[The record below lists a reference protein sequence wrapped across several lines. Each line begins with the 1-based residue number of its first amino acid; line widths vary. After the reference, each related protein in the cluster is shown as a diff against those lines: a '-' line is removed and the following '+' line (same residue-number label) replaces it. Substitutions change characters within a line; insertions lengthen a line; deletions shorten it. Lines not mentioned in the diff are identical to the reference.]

1 MSRRKERRPVRS
13 LNRRTGTRR
22 ESRRLLVVT
31 EGKTEKEYLEGLM
44 QSLRPDGMQVTPIDV
59 VDGRGEPSKVLK
71 TAKARCHSRADGYDE
86 VWLLLDVDQHA
97 KLTPVLRE
105 TRQENFSAAVSN
117 PCFEVW
123 LLWHFEDWTREGSSS
138 EVQHAARRHGLGKSI
153 PPAFPYT
160 KHPEA
165 KRRASRTPVDVNE
178 IGRNPSSALPSLLES
193 ILRDSPG
200 GAYSQPS

>member
-1 MSRRKERRPVRS
+1 MSRRHKRRPARS

-22 ESRRLLVVT
+22 ENRKLLVVT

-44 QSLRPDGMQVTPIDV
+44 QSLRPNQTQVTTIDV

-71 TAKARCHSRADGYDE
+71 TAKARCQSRADDYDE

-97 KLTPVLRE
+97 KLTPVLQE

-117 PCFEVW
+117 PCFEIW
-123 LLWHFEDWTREGSSS
+123 LLWHFEDWTREDSSR
-138 EVQHAARRHGLGKSI
+138 EVQHAAKRHGLGKSI
-153 PPAFPYT
+153 PPAFPYA

-165 KRRASRTPVDVNE
+165 RRRASRTPVGANE
-178 IGRNPSSALPSLLES
+178 IGQNPSTALPSLLES
-193 ILRDSPG
+193 ILRDNPG
-200 GAYSQPS
+200 EACSQPS

>member
-1 MSRRKERRPVRS
+1 

-22 ESRRLLVVT
+22 ENRRLLVVT

-44 QSLRPDGMQVTPIDV
+44 QSLRPDGIQVTPIDV

-71 TAKARCHSRADGYDE
+71 TAKARCHSRADDYDE

-138 EVQHAARRHGLGKSI
+138 EVQRAARRHHVDKSI
-153 PPAFPYT
+153 PPAFPYI
-160 KHPEA
+160 KHLDA
-165 KRRASRTPVDVNE
+165 RRRASRTPVGANE
-178 IGRNPSSALPSLLES
+178 IGRNPSTALPSLLEV
-193 ILRDSPG
+193 ILRDGPDS
-200 GAYSQPS
+200 

>member
-1 MSRRKERRPVRS
+1 MSGRHKRRPARS

-22 ESRRLLVVT
+22 ENRRLLVVT

-44 QSLRPDGMQVTPIDV
+44 QSLRPDGMQVTAIDV

-71 TAKARCHSRADGYDE
+71 TAKARYQSRADDYDA
-86 VWLLLDVDQHA
+86 VWLLLDVDQHT
-97 KLTPVLRE
+97 KLIPVLRK

-138 EVQHAARRHGLGKSI
+138 EIQHAARRHGLGKSC
-153 PPAFPYT
+153 
-160 KHPEA
+160 
-165 KRRASRTPVDVNE
+165 
-178 IGRNPSSALPSLLES
+178 PSLRPFLTAS
-193 ILRDSPG
+193 TLRRDVGPHAPRSVRMRSG
-200 GAYSQPS
+200 GTPPPPCHPCWK